1 MTAAV
6 NALLDRL
13 PKLRLDDRVAE
24 PARIIGGLQA
34 RGLNHLRVR
43 FD

>member
-13 PKLRLDDRVAE
+13 PRMRLDDRGY

-34 RGLNHLRVR
+34 RGMNHLRVR
-43 FD
+43 ID